1 VNGFFSRV
9 AEDRWG
15 RGRPSG
21 RAVPAIVW
29 LAFILFPLV
38 NSVTTSDNASG
49 RVLAVTGA
57 AVFTGAYVWLVL
69 IMFRPGAST
78 IRWTLL
84 GAQLAVAIVL
94 TLHSPA
100 HWGFIFTYCA
110 ACVALVVPAGRG
122 IPGVLALTALAVACS
137 AVAGGSEGV
146 VISSGT
152 TTIAIGLLM
161 VLMRDLRD
169 RNHEL
174 SEARAELARSAVV
187 AERERFARDLHDLL
201 GHSLSVIAIKAELA
215 GRLLSASPQKA
226 AHEVHDVEQVARQAL
241 GEVRQAV
248 SGYRRPTLDGEL
260 EGARVAL
267 SAAGIEAAF
276 ERTSA
281 PLDPEIEAV
290 LAWAVREGA
299 TNVIR
304 HSGARRC
311 HVTVSAGEG
320 AAGVEVLDDGG
331 GSAVADV
338 SSNGHAGNG
347 IAGLAERAE
356 RLRGRLEAGRRPD
369 GAGFRLSVSVPMAG
383 AGS

>member
-1 VNGFFSRV
+1 M

-38 NSVTTSDNASG
+38 NSVTTTDSASG
-49 RVLAVTGA
+49 RVLVVTGA
-57 AVFTGAYVWLVL
+57 AVFTCAYVWLVL
-69 IMFRPGAST
+69 IMFRPGAAA

-84 GAQLAVAIVL
+84 AAQLAVAIVL
-94 TLHSPA
+94 TLHSPG
-100 HWGFIFTYCA
+100 HWGFMFTYCA

-122 IPGVLALTALAVACS
+122 LRGILALTVLAVASS

-215 GRLLSASPQKA
+215 GRLLSDDA
-226 AHEVHDVEQVARQAL
+226 ARAGREIAEVEQVARQAL

-248 SGYRRPTLDGEL
+248 SGYRRPTLEGEL
-260 EGARVAL
+260 DGARMAL
-267 SAAGIEAAF
+267 SAAGITAEF
-276 ERTSA
+276 DRA
-281 PLDPEIEAV
+281 PALLDPEVEAV
-290 LAWAVREGA
+290 LAWTVREGA

-304 HSGARRC
+304 HSGARWC
-311 HVTVSAGEG
+311 QVTVSAGEAG
-320 AAGVEVLDDGG
+320 VGVEVLDDGS

-356 RLRGRLEAGRRPD
+356 RLRGRLEAGRLPD
-369 GAGFRLSVSVPMAG
+369 GAGFRLAVSVPRTG